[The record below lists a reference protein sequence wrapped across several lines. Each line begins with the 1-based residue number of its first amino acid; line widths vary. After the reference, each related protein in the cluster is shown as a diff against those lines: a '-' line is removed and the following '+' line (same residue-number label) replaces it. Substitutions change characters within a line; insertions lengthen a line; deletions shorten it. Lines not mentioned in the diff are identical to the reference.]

1 MGSNSHRFEKM
12 VGTLYLGEIV
22 RHVLIALT
30 AEKAMFTGTD
40 AAILKEKGVFT
51 MQHLLEIVK

>member
-1 MGSNSHRFEKM
+1 M